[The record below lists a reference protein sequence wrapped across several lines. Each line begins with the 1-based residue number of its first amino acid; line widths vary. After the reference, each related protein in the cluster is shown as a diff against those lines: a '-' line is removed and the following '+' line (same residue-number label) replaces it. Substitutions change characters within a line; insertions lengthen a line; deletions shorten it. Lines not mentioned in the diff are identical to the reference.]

1 MSPVLPA
8 RIVPDAGDVQATA
21 APAGVDPI
29 PIEHL
34 LGLERGSVC
43 RRVAVGLGPV
53 VSKPFADRSAIP
65 TAPARIDGVC
75 DGVAVLV
82 QNDVGILVV
91 VDAAVAEG
99 DPIDRRGYIVGIV
112 VTVQA
117 VAVRAIAF
125 QIWARTL
132 ARYAS
137 FHPARLIL
145 TRREPLDGSLRMR
158 LRAM

>member
-1 MSPVLPA
+1 MSAVLPA

-34 LGLERGSVC
+34 LELERGSIGC
-43 RRVAVGLGPV
+43 RVAVGLGPV
-53 VSKPFADRSAIP
+53 VAEPFADRPAVP

-82 QNDVGILVV
+82 QNDIGILVV

-99 DPIDRRGYIVGIV
+99 DAVDRRGYIVGVV

-117 VAVRAIAF
+117 VAVG
-125 QIWARTL
+125 WDRT
-132 ARYAS
+132 
-137 FHPARLIL
+137 RLD
-145 TRREPLDGSLRMR
+145 TSVP
-158 LRAM
+158 